1 MGSAGMNGIQGGWQ
15 PDNLTRIQAALAAL
29 PAPEER
35 EKPFCAVFDF
45 DNTCVFRDIGQ
56 AVFRVQ
62 LLELRYRIPPKTLA
76 DLIPEE
82 GGALQGKPWALA
94 REAVLAQYRRLW
106 PLIAA
111 ERRAEAQAV
120 PAYRHFV
127 ALFAWLV
134 ASARRLPQ
142 LGPCYVLS
150 LLAKLQTGYTIAEQ
164 QDFCTRV
171 LAQAQKEPLEE
182 VALRTELPA
191 PLGELC
197 VLFPKGFRPFAEMRE
212 LMQVLQAHGVLCRI
226 VSASSEWLV
235 QTAAPA
241 LGFPLKAAEIFGVR
255 TRLAAD
261 GTILPEDAPGWP
273 LTFRGGKTEVIDR
286 CIGGQVWMTAGD
298 ADTDYEMLIRPGVS
312 IRLLINRNSTG
323 LIASLYERPD
333 ILLQGLDQKRGCFRP
348 FRETVG

>member
-1 MGSAGMNGIQGGWQ
+1 MSGIQGGWQ
-15 PDNLTRIQAALAAL
+15 PDNLARIQAALAAL

-35 EKPFCAVFDF
+35 KRPFCAVFDF

-62 LLELRYRIPPKTLA
+62 LLELRYRIPPETLA
-76 DLIPEE
+76 ALIPEE
-82 GGALQGKPWALA
+82 GGTLQGRPWGLV
-94 REAVLAQYRRLW
+94 REAMLDRYRRLW
-106 PLIAA
+106 PLLAA
-111 ERRAEAQAV
+111 ERREEAQAE

-134 ASARRLPQ
+134 ASARRLPE
-142 LGPCYVLS
+142 LGPRYVLS
-150 LLAKLQTGYTIAEQ
+150 LLAKLQAGYSIAEQ
-164 QDFCTRV
+164 QDFCAQV
-171 LAQAQKEPLEE
+171 LAQAQEEPLEE
-182 VALRTELPA
+182 LALRAELPG

-197 VLFPKGFRPFAEMRE
+197 VLFPKGFRPFAEMRD
-212 LMQVLQAHGVLCRI
+212 LMRVLQECGVLCRI

-235 QTAAPA
+235 QTAASS
-241 LGFPLKAAEIFGVR
+241 LGFPLKTEEIFGVR
-255 TRLAAD
+255 TRLTAD
-261 GTILPEDAPGWP
+261 KVILPEDAPDWP
-273 LTFRGGKTEVIDR
+273 LTFREGKNEVIDR

-298 ADTDYEMLIRPGVS
+298 ADTDYEMLTRPGVS
-312 IRLLINRNSTG
+312 IRLLINRNSDG